1 MTSHPRHHFP
11 DPRASRSTRVRLHWL
26 VLAAGVALTLA
37 LFWRDGLQTAENV
50 RLAFAQE
57 ANQRMELINR
67 EVDEDLV
74 SLDHLARFC
83 DVADPMTRDKFQRFA
98 APLVAHRGVQ
108 LLAWV
113 PRVTA
118 EGRTD
123 FETAARLEWSPEFQV
138 CDRESNGE
146 LKRAEARAVYF
157 PVLYLE
163 PLKGNERTLGRD
175 LGEEA
180 AYATPMAQAQQTGA
194 AAITARVELP
204 VGNTNQTGFI
214 VFVPVLPH
222 LPPVETATADP
233 RPPRGFVVGAFHLA
247 EVVRAALETEIPR
260 GLVIQIRDLGAPE
273 ADQLVFTGGSSRAMA
288 AAARNEPLPHLTSL
302 RAEQEFEF
310 ASRRWRITVF
320 AQERFVR
327 EHGGQLN
334 WGLLLAGF
342 GGSGLLALYVHEL
355 RSARRRVE
363 TALLESELRFSTV
376 FHASP
381 LAVAISR
388 FRDGLFLDANEAFV
402 RLYGYSRDELIGH
415 TQSELRLWSR
425 PEERSKVMAQL
436 REQRRVEAVEVSGRR
451 KSGEGVHLLAALEL
465 VELEGETCVVGM
477 LSDITPRQRM
487 EVQLRLSEER
497 WRFALEVL
505 RVGVWERDL
514 VSRAV
519 VRSERH
525 AAIFGCPGAAS
536 PWSLEQFFDSALPED
551 RARVEETVRRG
562 DDEGVPVELKFRIR
576 RADGQVRWV
585 RVSSQSIINQHGH
598 QARLGIIEDITES
611 ALAEADLRE
620 REFRYRLLAENVA
633 DVVWL
638 YSLAEDRYIYVS
650 PSVERRGGYTAE
662 EFLRLPL
669 LAALAPE
676 SRALVAAKMPGR
688 VAGFA
693 AGDES
698 CRTQTEELQELRRD
712 GTVVCAEV
720 VTTLIADA
728 ERRVT
733 HVQGVSRDITER
745 KRMEATLRQ
754 FERVASTSSD
764 LIALIGADFR
774 YKLVNQAYLEARQL
788 RLTDMVGREM
798 REILGE
804 ERFEQEAR
812 PQVERCL
819 RGEAFEVL
827 EWNDFGG
834 GRRFFHHVKL
844 TPYREPDGT
853 ISGAVMTGR
862 DITALKQAE
871 DALRQAQKMEG
882 IGHLAGGVAHH
893 FNNILAAMTL
903 NLGLLR
909 ERLRDPEADE
919 SVRLMLDLARDAG
932 LLVGQL
938 LAFGRKSMLQIK
950 PCDLRQLVTGS
961 CRLLSPLL
969 GERIRLEF
977 STRGGSPW
985 IEADR
990 ALIEQVLMNL
1000 CLNARDA
1007 MPEGGDLRIE
1017 LDEMEVGVAAVRQ
1030 HPEARPGAFARLTVS
1045 DSGHGMDAA
1054 TLERLFEPF
1063 FTTKEVGRGT
1073 GLGLATAYGIV
1084 EQHKGWIE
1092 VESELGRGTTFRVWL
1107 PAVPPTES
1115 APPRAAGSPAPAG
1128 ARVVLLVEDDPAV
1141 RRAFAA
1147 YMRHHGYRV
1156 FTAADGP
1163 DARAVWSEQRGQIDL
1178 LFTDMVMP
1186 RGENGLQLA
1195 LGLRAAKPEL
1205 KVILSSGYSFD
1216 LVDFT
1221 SAETAQF
1228 VRLPKPFSPEEL
1240 TAALA
1245 RCFEPQPD

>member
-1 MTSHPRHHFP
+1 MTSHPRQRFP
-11 DPRASRSTRVRLHWL
+11 DKRSSRAGRARLPWL
-26 VLAAGVALTLA
+26 VLASGVALTLA

-57 ANQRMELINR
+57 ASQRMEVINR

-74 SLDHLARFC
+74 SLEHLARFC
-83 DVADPMTRDKFQRFA
+83 DVADPMARDKFQRFA
-98 APLVAHRGVQ
+98 APLAAHPGVQ

-118 EGRTD
+118 EGRAD
-123 FETAARLEWSPEFQV
+123 FEAAARLEWSPEFQV

-146 LKRAEARAVYF
+146 LKRAAAREEYF
-157 PVLYLE
+157 PMLYLE

-175 LGEEA
+175 LGVEA
-180 AYATPMAQAQQTGA
+180 AYAVPMAQAQQTGA

-204 VGNTNQTGFI
+204 VGNSNQTGFL

-222 LPPVETATADP
+222 APPAETASAVA
-233 RPPRGFVVGAFHLA
+233 RAPRGFVVGAFHLA

-288 AAARNEPLPHLTSL
+288 AAARNEPLPHLTRL

-327 EHGGQLN
+327 EHGGRLN

-342 GGSGLLALYVHEL
+342 GGSGLLALYVNEL

-381 LAVAISR
+381 LAVAINR
-388 FRDGLFLDANEAFV
+388 FRDGVFLDANEAFV
-402 RLYGYSRDELIGH
+402 RLYGYARHELIGH
-415 TQSELRLWSR
+415 TETELRLWSR

-451 KSGEGVHLLAALEL
+451 KSGECVHLQVALKL
-465 VELEGETCVVGM
+465 VELDGETCVVGI
-477 LSDITPRQRM
+477 LS
-487 EVQLRLSEER
+487 
-497 WRFALEVL
+497 
-505 RVGVWERDL
+505 
-514 VSRAV
+514 
-519 VRSERH
+519 
-525 AAIFGCPGAAS
+525 
-536 PWSLEQFFDSALPED
+536 
-551 RARVEETVRRG
+551 
-562 DDEGVPVELKFRIR
+562 
-576 RADGQVRWV
+576 
-585 RVSSQSIINQHGH
+585 
-598 QARLGIIEDITES
+598 
-611 ALAEADLRE
+611 
-620 REFRYRLLAENVA
+620 
-633 DVVWL
+633 
-638 YSLAEDRYIYVS
+638 
-650 PSVERRGGYTAE
+650 
-662 EFLRLPL
+662 
-669 LAALAPE
+669 
-676 SRALVAAKMPGR
+676 
-688 VAGFA
+688 
-693 AGDES
+693 
-698 CRTQTEELQELRRD
+698 
-712 GTVVCAEV
+712 
-720 VTTLIADA
+720 
-728 ERRVT
+728 
-733 HVQGVSRDITER
+733 DITER
-745 KRMEATLRQ
+745 KQAEEMLRQ
-754 FERVASTSSD
+754 FERMAATSSD
-764 LIALIGADFR
+764 LIALIGVDFR
-774 YKLVNQAYLEARQL
+774 YRLVNQAYLEARQL

-871 DALRQAQKMEG
+871 DALRQAQKMES

-919 SVRLMLDLARDAG
+919 SVRMMLDLAHDAG

-977 STRGGSPW
+977 SARGGSPW

-1017 LDEMEVGVAAVRQ
+1017 LEEMEVGVAAARQ
-1030 HPEARPGAFARLTVS
+1030 HPEARPGTFARLTVS

-1084 EQHKGWIE
+1084 EQHQGWIE

-1107 PAVPPTES
+1107 PAVAPTES
-1115 APPRAAGSPAPAG
+1115 APPRVAVPLAPAG
-1128 ARVVLLVEDDPAV
+1128 ARTVLLVEDDPAV

-1147 YMRHHGYRV
+1147 YMRHQGYRV
-1156 FTAADGP
+1156 FAAADGP
-1163 DARAVWSEQRGQIDL
+1163 DARAVWSEQHGQIDL

-1216 LVDFT
+1216 LVDFS

-1245 RCFEPQPD
+1245 RCFEPLPD